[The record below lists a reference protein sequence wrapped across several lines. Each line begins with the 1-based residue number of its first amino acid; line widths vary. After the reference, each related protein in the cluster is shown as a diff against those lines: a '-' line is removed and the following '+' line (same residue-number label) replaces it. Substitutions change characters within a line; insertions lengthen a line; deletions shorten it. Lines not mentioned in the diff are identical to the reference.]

1 MNVHD
6 MLQDVHRA
14 TIKADKIKRLRD
26 HDSPELR
33 ALIKSSY
40 DPNIEWFIPEGEVP
54 YTPNTEKTGH
64 VKLMTKIS
72 QIEKL
77 VCNHSTKMG
86 VSDTTAQFKREK
98 MFIDILESLDEKEAE
113 VLIAA
118 KDKTIHRKYV
128 ISDNVVRE
136 AFGWTEDYVREP
148 EKGGSK
154 TWAP

>member
-6 MLQDVHRA
+6 MLLDVSRA
-14 TIKADKIKRLRD
+14 TIKADKVKRLKD

-33 ALIKSSY
+33 AIMKSSY
-40 DPNIEWFIPEGEVP
+40 DPNIEWFLPVGEVP
-54 YTPNTEKTGH
+54 YTPSEKKTGH

-86 VSDTTAQFKREK
+86 VNDPTSSSKRQK
-98 MFIDILESLDEKEAE
+98 VFIDILESLDQKEAE

-136 AFGWTEDYVREP
+136 AFGWTKDYVREP
-148 EKGGSK
+148 EKGGSR
-154 TWAP
+154 TWTP

>member
-33 ALIKSSY
+33 SLLKSSY

-54 YTPNTEKTGH
+54 YTPNTDKTGH
-64 VKLMTKIS
+64 AKLMTKIP

-98 MFIDILESLDEKEAE
+98 LRSKRGPLDTT
-113 VLIAA
+113 AA
-118 KDKTIHRKYV
+118 KDQKRQKRKKARKARRR
-128 ISDNVVRE
+128 NR
-136 AFGWTEDYVREP
+136 R
-148 EKGGSK
+148 
-154 TWAP
+154 